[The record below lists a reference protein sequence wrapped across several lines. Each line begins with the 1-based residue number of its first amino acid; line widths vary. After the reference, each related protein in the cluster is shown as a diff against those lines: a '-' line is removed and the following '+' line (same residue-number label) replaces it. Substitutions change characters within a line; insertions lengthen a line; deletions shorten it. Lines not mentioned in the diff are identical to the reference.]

1 MALLL
6 GIDLGGTNVRAAAVD
21 ASTGAVVAS
30 HKEAHGD
37 RSPDAVAGSAA
48 RAVREAAA
56 AAGVPAPAAVG
67 AGVAGQC
74 LGSTGLVLNA
84 PNLGWRDVPF
94 GDLLSRAL
102 SARVRVLNDLS
113 AAALGEQRFGAARGV
128 ADAVLFFAGTGV
140 GSGLIL
146 GGRLHEGAGGVA
158 GEVGHV
164 KVRPR
169 PGMPER
175 RCNCGQASCLEAYAG
190 GDAIAARAREEI
202 SRGGARR
209 VLELAGGDPSRVRP
223 SHVEEASAAGDAWA
237 AALWDEVGELL
248 GDAAANLAT
257 VLDPARLVLGGGV
270 LLSCP
275 RLEERVRSR
284 IAARVS
290 ASAARDLAVVRAA
303 LGDDAG
309 VVGAALA
316 AAELPG
322 PGGPGSGATAAGTA
336 P

>member
-1 MALLL
+1 MGLAF
-6 GIDLGGTNVRAAAVD
+6 GIDLGGTNVRAAAVET
-21 ASTGAVVAS
+21 STGAIAAS
-30 HKEAHGD
+30 HKEAHAN
-37 RSPDAVAGSAA
+37 RSPEAVAGAAA
-48 RAVREAAA
+48 RAVRQAAA

-67 AGVAGQC
+67 AGVAAQV
-74 LGSTGLVLNA
+74 LGSTGVVLNA
-84 PNLGWRDVPF
+84 PNLGWRDAPF
-94 GDLLSRAL
+94 GELLSRAL

-113 AAALGEQRFGAARGV
+113 AAALGEQRFGAAHGF
-128 ADAVLFFAGTGV
+128 ADAILLFVGSGV

-146 GGRLHEGAGGVA
+146 GGRLYEGAGGVA

-169 PGMPER
+169 PGTAER
-175 RCNCGQASCLEAYAG
+175 RCGCGQVSCLEAYTSG
-190 GDAIAARAREEI
+190 HNIAARVREE
-202 SRGGARR
+202 
-209 VLELAGGDPSRVRP
+209 LAAGRASLVRDLVGGDLSRVRP
-223 SHVEEASAAGDAWA
+223 SHLEQASVAGDAYA
-237 AALWDEVGELL
+237 TALWEEVGELL

-275 RLEERVRSR
+275 GLEGRVRAR
-284 IAARVS
+284 IGARVS
-290 ASAARDLAVVRAA
+290 ASAARDLSVARAA

-316 AAELPG
+316 VDP
-322 PGGPGSGATAAGTA
+322 TAAGSE

>member
-1 MALLL
+1 MALAL
-6 GIDLGGTNVRAAAVD
+6 GIDLGGTNVRAAAVE
-21 ASTGAVVAS
+21 ASTGTVVAS
-30 HKEAHGD
+30 HKEPHRE
-37 RSPDAVAGSAA
+37 RSPSAVAASAA
-48 RAVREAAA
+48 RAVREVAAA
-56 AAGVPAPAAVG
+56 VGVAVPATVG

-74 LGSTGLVLNA
+74 LGSTGVVLNA
-84 PNLGWRDVPF
+84 PNLGWRDAPF
-94 GDLLSRAL
+94 GELLSRSL

-113 AAALGEQRFGAARGV
+113 AAALGEQRFGAARG
-128 ADAVLFFAGTGV
+128 AEDAILFFVGSGV

-164 KVRPR
+164 KVMPR
-169 PGMPER
+169 PGTPER
-175 RCNCGQASCLEAYAG
+175 RCGCGQVSCLEAYAG
-190 GDAIAARAREEI
+190 GHAIAARVREEL
-202 SRGGARR
+202 SRGRASLIRD
-209 VLELAGGDPSRVRP
+209 LAGGDLSRVRP
-223 SHVEEASAAGDAWA
+223 SHVEEASAAGDGWA

-270 LLSCP
+270 LISCP
-275 RLEERVRSR
+275 GLEERVRVR
-284 IAARVS
+284 VAARVS
-290 ASAARDLAVVRAA
+290 ASAARDLLVVRAA

-316 AAELPG
+316 AAEL
-322 PGGPGSGATAAGTA
+322 GGTLATAAGSA